1 MNLTAIVAFILVF
14 GLIVTVHEFGHF
26 FAAKKFG
33 VVVYEFSIGMG
44 PKIFG
49 KNWHGTNYVI
59 RILPVGGYVLMA
71 GGDQQNEYLE
81 DLRPGKLVKLKF
93 ADEKKQ
99 VVNQIDISDSPADS
113 DTQLMRIKELDTNQT
128 FIISGTINEDQNVD
142 VSYRLAENTQIKISE
157 DRQFELAPKNRQLP
171 NIAIWKQAI
180 VNFAGPLMNFLL
192 AFVLF
197 IGLSAALPRVPLSNS
212 QIDPMPGYPA
222 ARQGLKKGDVIT
234 RINTRSVHSWNQL
247 TQAVT
252 SVGDRPIKV
261 TFKRG
266 SQQRTISIQ
275 PRKAVESGQTRYL
288 IGVEQDTGTGL
299 NQRVNYA
306 FSSFYQGA
314 TMIGSAFL
322 HLITH
327 PSLDQLGGPVAIAQT
342 TSSAAAAGFLSV
354 VSLTAF
360 LSLNIGIFNL
370 IPIPVLD
377 GGKLLLNLIQA
388 IRRKPL
394 SEKTNQVVMIS
405 GVVFI
410 ILLMIAVTINDLL
423 R

>member
-1 MNLTAIVAFILVF
+1 MNLTSIVAFILVF

-49 KNWHGTNYVI
+49 KNWHGTNYVL

-71 GGDQQNEYLE
+71 GADQQNEYLE
-81 DLRPGKLVKLKF
+81 DLRPGKLVKLRF
-93 ADEKKQ
+93 SDDTQ
-99 VVNQIDISDSPADS
+99 QIVNQIDISDSPADS
-113 DTQLMRIKELDTNQT
+113 STQLMRIKELDINQA
-128 FIISGTINEDQNVD
+128 FVISGTINESQNLD
-142 VSYRLAENTQIKISE
+142 ASYHLAEETQIKISE
-157 DRQFELAPKNRQLP
+157 DRIFELAPRNRQLP

-197 IGLSAALPRVPLSNS
+197 IGLSAALPRVPLSNG
-212 QIDPMPGYPA
+212 QINPMAGYPA
-222 ARQGLKKGDVIT
+222 AKQGLKKGDVIT

-261 TFKRG
+261 TFRRG
-266 SQQRTISIQ
+266 NQQRTVSIQ
-275 PRKAVESGQTRYL
+275 PRRAVESGQTRYL
-288 IGVEQDTGTGL
+288 LGVEQDTGSSLT
-299 NQRVNYA
+299 QRVNYA

-314 TMIGSAFL
+314 TTIGSAFL

>member
-1 MNLTAIVAFILVF
+1 MNLTSIVAFILVF

-49 KNWHGTNYVI
+49 KNWHGTNYVL

-71 GGDQQNEYLE
+71 GADQQNEYLE
-81 DLRPGKLVKLKF
+81 DLRPGKLVKLRF
-93 ADEKKQ
+93 SDDTQ
-99 VVNQIDISDSPADS
+99 QIVNQIDISDSPADS
-113 DTQLMRIKELDTNQT
+113 STQLMRIKELDINQA
-128 FIISGTINEDQNVD
+128 FVISGTINESQNLD
-142 VSYRLAENTQIKISE
+142 ASYHLAEETQIKISE
-157 DRQFELAPKNRQLP
+157 DRIFELAPRNRQLP

-197 IGLSAALPRVPLSNS
+197 IGLSAALPRVPLSNG
-212 QIDPMPGYPA
+212 QINPMAGYPA
-222 ARQGLKKGDVIT
+222 AKQGLKKGDVIT

-261 TFKRG
+261 TFRRG
-266 SQQRTISIQ
+266 NQQLTVSIQ
-275 PRKAVESGQTRYL
+275 PRRAVESGQTRYL
-288 IGVEQDTGTGL
+288 LGVEQDTGSSLT
-299 NQRVNYA
+299 QRVNYA

-314 TMIGSAFL
+314 TTIGSAFL